1 MKRSMVVFFCFVGVI
16 GVFGAVAKGEGEDQI
31 TVNSTGGSD
40 MIEKNHQ
47 DDVLSNPETS
57 GAARAGRNTA
67 IINQSGYSNVSG
79 VVQEGDDNVAEQTQ
93 TGEYNELRVEQRGKH
108 NRSCETQTGS
118 YNRKVKIQNGT
129 ETIIEQVKP

>member
-1 MKRSMVVFFCFVGVI
+1 MKKAIVILVSFACVI
-16 GVFGAVAKGEGEDQI
+16 GACGAVAQGEEENPAI
-31 TVNSTGGSD
+31 ENSTGSD

-67 IINQSGYSNVSG
+67 IINQSGYSNVSS

-93 TGEYNELRVEQRGKH
+93 TGEYNELRLEQRGKH

-118 YNRKVKIQNGT
+118 YNRNVKIQNGT